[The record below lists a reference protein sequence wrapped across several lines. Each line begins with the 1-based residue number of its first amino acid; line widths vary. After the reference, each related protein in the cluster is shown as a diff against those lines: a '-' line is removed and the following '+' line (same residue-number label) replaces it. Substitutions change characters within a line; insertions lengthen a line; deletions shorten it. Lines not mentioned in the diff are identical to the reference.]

1 VSRRSNVYSRGG
13 YNDRPVDLEG
23 QGPSLVT
30 RAAWIVAVIFTA
42 APLFSIFHQPVGWGP
57 RIIVTALTITAA
69 ARPFDALLL
78 LAGLSPFAATILAL
92 TRVGSAPVNFFEAT
106 VLAFLLGW
114 AMHSAI
120 RPHRL
125 ALSQRFAVAAAFLFA
140 LTVAALITSAIIIRI
155 EHPDIPAR
163 ELLQSFVLKDYL
175 VSSNTLTS
183 GMLFLEGIALMVAAA
198 ETCAGDAARRR
209 RVLAM
214 MVLGAAAAA
223 FLNVFRIFNS
233 AMAQPHLLASFFAQL
248 AVLRVNMHFPDLN
261 AAGSYFAMMLFLALG
276 LIAGMPVLG
285 SAACVA
291 IAAGIWVA
299 GSRTAMAAVLGSAG
313 VVALFRPLDR
323 RRQVVWSLAII
334 IGLAAILAASWKWY
348 PAGRNLDSGGAL
360 SYRITAAKAAF
371 DLIGAH
377 AVFGIRPGNFP
388 ALSGFAN
395 NAHNNYLQIAAEL
408 GIPAL
413 VVFLYLGGFAV
424 RASWR
429 EASESWPAW
438 GLSLGLIAYLITCL
452 AGHPML
458 VPGAAY
464 PFWIALGL
472 AASCGAR
479 PLSRAPVRWA
489 GVAAVAI
496 VAATMPFQISAAMV
510 AADVEHS
517 SVGFSRW
524 QQQSDGSRFRW
535 AGGHATF
542 FISPAARS
550 IRIPLRRAASAP
562 AAIEVTIY
570 LDGVEANRVILRSED
585 GEKTV
590 RLNLLRPAKTRFARI
605 DLESRVPGGSRP
617 LDVQA
622 TDTGGVLMVGRPIPE
637 S

>member
-1 VSRRSNVYSRGG
+1 MTGHMS
-13 YNDRPVDLEG
+13 LEG
-23 QGPSLVT
+23 HGPSWMT
-30 RAAWIVAVIFTA
+30 RAAWTVAVIFTA
-42 APLFSIFHQPVGWGP
+42 APLFSIVHQPVGWGP
-57 RIIVTALTITAA
+57 RILVTALTITAA

-92 TRVGSAPVNFFEAT
+92 TRAGSVPLNFFEAT

-114 AMHSAI
+114 AMHRAI
-120 RPHRL
+120 RPQRL
-125 ALSQRFAVAAAFLFA
+125 ALSQRFAVAAVFLFA
-140 LTVAALITSAIIIRI
+140 LTLAALITSAIIIRV
-155 EHPDIPAR
+155 EHPDTPAR
-163 ELLQSFVLKDYL
+163 ELLQSFVLRGYL
-175 VSSNTLTS
+175 VGSNTLTS
-183 GMLFLEGIALMVAAA
+183 GMLILEGIALMVAAA
-198 ETCAGDAARRR
+198 EACAGDAARRR
-209 RVLAM
+209 RVLAI
-214 MVLGAAAAA
+214 MVIAAAAAA
-223 FLNVFRIFNS
+223 FLNVSRIFNS
-233 AMAQPHLLASFFAQL
+233 AIAQPHPLTTFFAQL
-248 AVLRVNMHFPDLN
+248 ATVRVNMHFPDLN
-261 AAGSYFAMMLFLALG
+261 AAGSYFALMLFVALG
-276 LIAGMPVLG
+276 MVPVMPILG
-285 SAACVA
+285 PAASVA
-291 IAAGIWVA
+291 IATGIWVA

-313 VVALFRPLDR
+313 VVALVRPLDR
-323 RRQVVWSLAII
+323 RRQVVWSFAII
-334 IGLAAILAASWKWY
+334 IGLAAIITASWRWY

-360 SYRITAAKAAF
+360 SYRISAAKAAF
-371 DLIGAH
+371 DVIRAH
-377 AVFGIRPGNFP
+377 AIFGIRPGNFP
-388 ALSGFAN
+388 VLSGFAN

-408 GIPAL
+408 GVPAL
-413 VVFLYLGGFAV
+413 VCFLYISGFAI

-429 EASESWPAW
+429 EATESWPAW

-510 AADVEHS
+510 EADVEHS

-524 QQQSDGSRFRW
+524 QQQSDGSRYRW

-542 FISPAARS
+542 FVSPAARS
-550 IRIPLRRAASAP
+550 IRIPLRSAPTAP

-570 LDGVEANRVILRSED
+570 LDGVEANRVILRTED

-590 RLNLLRPAKTRFARI
+590 RLNLLRAAKTRFARI
-605 DLESRVPGGSRP
+605 DLESRVPGASRP

-622 TDTGGVLMVGRPIPE
+622 TDAGGVLMVGRPIPE